1 MIIDKSSLG
10 KTAKDICCWEQT
22 CFASNHVISIFSF
35 TVYILPECLIHI
47 VQLLLSGPRKANNDE
62 YGLYKSKIMGILH
75 KKLFTLYQNTEFLL
89 GDRRVLILNETP
101 LSICRSIIL
110 RYC

>member
-22 CFASNHVISIFSF
+22 CFASNHVISVFSF

-47 VQLLLSGPRKANNDE
+47 VHWLLSGPRKEKKNK
-62 YGLYKSKIMGILH
+62 YGLYKRKI
-75 KKLFTLYQNTEFLL
+75 F
-89 GDRRVLILNETP
+89 
-101 LSICRSIIL
+101 
-110 RYC
+110 